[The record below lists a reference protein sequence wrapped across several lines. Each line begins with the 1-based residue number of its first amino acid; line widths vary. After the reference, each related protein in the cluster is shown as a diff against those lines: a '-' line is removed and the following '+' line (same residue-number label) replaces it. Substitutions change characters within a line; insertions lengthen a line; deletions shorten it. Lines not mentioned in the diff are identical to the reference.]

1 MADANLG
8 RAPLIA
14 ITGQAGREQIH
25 KEYYPGPAKEG
36 RDEVNAVHDFMA
48 TLISDPVMRERV
60 LHVFS
65 ALPENVQED
74 FMRDPGFAIGIYD
87 TGRWGRSGLLIPC
100 PQPAQGSRL
109 VALER
114 SLAVRSRAFAH
125 YVIAHELA
133 HALLRNRGRHPE
145 EAPEVAADSL
155 AAAWGFP
162 RPATLPLLGAD
173 PRKSRRF

>member
-1 MADANLG
+1 
-8 RAPLIA
+8 
-14 ITGQAGREQIH
+14 
-25 KEYYPGPAKEG
+25 
-36 RDEVNAVHDFMA
+36 VNAAHDFIA

-60 LHVFS
+60 LSVFS
-65 ALPENVQED
+65 ALPKRVQEE
-74 FMRDPGFAIGIYD
+74 FMGDPGFVIGIYD
-87 TGRWGRSGLLIPC
+87 TGRRGGSRLLIPC
-100 PQPAQGSRL
+100 PQRAQGSRL

-114 SLAVRSRAFAH
+114 SLAARSRSFAH

-145 EAPEVAADSL
+145 EDPEVAADSL

-173 PRKSRRF
+173 PEGNRVF

>member
-1 MADANLG
+1 
-8 RAPLIA
+8 
-14 ITGQAGREQIH
+14 
-25 KEYYPGPAKEG
+25 
-36 RDEVNAVHDFMA
+36 VNAAHDFIA
-48 TLISDPVMRERV
+48 TLISDPGMRERV

-65 ALPENVQED
+65 ALPENAREE
-74 FMRDPGFAIGIYD
+74 FMGDPGLVIGIYD
-87 TGRWGRSGLLIPC
+87 TGRLGGSRLLIPC
-100 PQPAQGSRL
+100 PQPARGSRL

-114 SLAVRSRAFAH
+114 SLTARSRAFAH

-145 EAPEVAADSL
+145 EDPEVAADSL

-173 PRKSRRF
+173 PGRNPLC